1 MTSRMQGFDSSNPIP
16 LDSTA
21 AGHTVKKPTTGQNAI
36 KFQQVLASTRKNSHK
51 DSKDSNEKSDN
62 ANSKHE
68 KNDIKDNTHK
78 PQTVKLKSNTRA
90 LNASNEQTKQST
102 KESDIKESSDAGEEI
117 ELKNIENF
125 NDVNELISLAP
136 ASQVNIDEL
145 TTITENFSAIENIE
159 TVDSSSEQA
168 NEINIIA
175 VQDTVQALPNDIKNI
190 SNTANTNED
199 STETQVV
206 VAQALKGSVTQ
217 TIPMTAKGLKGENLL
232 SEESLEI
239 DDAQINISASDELVE
254 DQASFDEEN
263 ISNFAVPINSG
274 NAQISIQEQDISR
287 DMRDFDLQKNL
298 VSQAVESPIKVTSK
312 IASDEAMSEE
322 NAVIF
327 NGGQN
332 TLASDRAGR
341 DNTILKETH
350 NILNPFKSDDLL
362 PLKQEAFDQEGSE
375 FDNLFSKMDSFIT
388 TTDGKL
394 SIDFKEIANLPEENI
409 PHRADQISMAVKS
422 AVGRGQSEISLRMYP
437 EDLGAVDVK
446 IEFSEIGKVQ
456 SIKFFATKESTL
468 ELLQKDYSILER
480 SLKEVVN
487 AEDASLSFNLR
498 DGKGEGSEYQPQEN
512 FGLNNFG
519 ENSDKVV
526 TANYLAT
533 LQIQEDDQ
541 VDITV

>member
-1 MTSRMQGFDSSNPIP
+1 MTSRMQGFDSSNSIP

-21 AGHTVKKPTTGQNAI
+21 AGHTVKKPTTGQSAI

-51 DSKDSNEKSDN
+51 DSNEKSDN

-68 KNDIKDNTHK
+68 KNNDVKDNTHK
-78 PQTVKLKSNTRA
+78 PQTVKLKSDTRA
-90 LNASNEQTKQST
+90 LNTSNEQTKQST
-102 KESDIKESSDAGEEI
+102 KESDIKENSNVGEEI
-117 ELKNIENF
+117 ELNNIENF

-136 ASQVNIDEL
+136 ASELNIDKP
-145 TTITENFSAIENIE
+145 TTITENFLANENIE
-159 TVDSSSEQA
+159 TVDSSIEQA

-175 VQDTVQALPNDIKNI
+175 AQDTVQALPNDIKNI
-190 SNTANTNED
+190 SNTANTNEN

-206 VAQALKGSVTQ
+206 IAQASEDKVTQ
-217 TIPMTAKGLKGENLL
+217 TVPMTAKGLKGENLP

-239 DDAQINISASDELVE
+239 DSSQIKISASDELVE

-274 NAQISIQEQDISR
+274 NAQISTQEQDISR

-298 VSQAVESPIKVTSK
+298 VKSQPTESPIEITSK
-312 IASDEAMSEE
+312 IASDEAMSEG

-341 DNTILKETH
+341 DNTISKETQ

-394 SIDFKEIANLPEENI
+394 SIDFKEIASLPEENI

-446 IEFSEIGKVQ
+446 IEFSEVGKIQ

>member
-1 MTSRMQGFDSSNPIP
+1 MQGFDSSNSIP

-21 AGHTVKKPTTGQNAI
+21 AGHTVKKPTTGQSAI

-51 DSKDSNEKSDN
+51 DSNEKSDN

-68 KNDIKDNTHK
+68 KNNDVKDNTHK
-78 PQTVKLKSNTRA
+78 PQTVKLKSDTRA
-90 LNASNEQTKQST
+90 LNTSNEQTKQST
-102 KESDIKESSDAGEEI
+102 KESDIKENSNVGEEI
-117 ELKNIENF
+117 ELNNIENF

-136 ASQVNIDEL
+136 ASELNIDKP
-145 TTITENFSAIENIE
+145 TTITENFLANENIE
-159 TVDSSSEQA
+159 TVDSSIEQA

-175 VQDTVQALPNDIKNI
+175 AQDTVQALPNDIKNI
-190 SNTANTNED
+190 SNTANTNEN

-206 VAQALKGSVTQ
+206 IAQASEDKVTQ
-217 TIPMTAKGLKGENLL
+217 TVPMTAKGLKGENLP

-239 DDAQINISASDELVE
+239 DSSQIKISASDELVE

-274 NAQISIQEQDISR
+274 NAQISTQEQDISR

-298 VSQAVESPIKVTSK
+298 VKSQPTESPIEITSK
-312 IASDEAMSEE
+312 IASDEAMSEG

-341 DNTILKETH
+341 DNTISKETQ

-394 SIDFKEIANLPEENI
+394 SIDFKEIASLPEENI

-446 IEFSEIGKVQ
+446 IEFSEVGKIQ